1 MTTKPKPPVAIDR
14 RIGDRRVEPAE
25 LSPEFLAVLLLCGG
39 EARTTD
45 RDREGDARPR
55 DRRQHQDP

>member
-1 MTTKPKPPVAIDR
+1 MITDPQPATAIER
-14 RIGDRRVEPAE
+14 RTRDRRVEPAE

-45 RDREGDARPR
+45 RAREVDVRLR
-55 DRRQHQDP
+55 DRHQHQDP